1 MNNLRLIMTLITQKK
16 SETSQ
21 IGRTIAEDSDYRIIK
36 KIIRLCKEG
45 LGINFCILKKQI
57 YFMALSLLRAFILYS
72 NQTKR
77 LIMNDKVSSTRFNYT
92 IISHL
97 NRMMDP
103 ANIENINH
111 DIEGAI
117 LSLFTQ
123 IVKEE

>member
-1 MNNLRLIMTLITQKK
+1 MTLITQKK